1 MRKLKSFFCI
11 LCGLVIGVLSH
22 TTKAQTPA
30 DTIAAF
36 HRALEQ
42 SIVLLRNENSLI
54 PLQRLESVRIAYYD
68 LNGEQGSPLE
78 KTLAKY
84 AQVATPELPDG
95 LSAAEAILWA
105 EQQARQYDVCIWGI
119 RDGAPEE
126 ALPAYL
132 RYQFLLHSLLERKP
146 GIVVSFGTGR
156 AYQFFHW
163 ITKAQA
169 LIHSQAQGA
178 WAESLSAQAI
188 FGAVSLLGK
197 LAYDLSPDFPT
208 GAGLNSAGGLR
219 LRYGPPAIAGM
230 DENLLRDSIAAIVQ
244 QGIAAGAFPGAQ
256 VLVARRGVVVYHEAF
271 GHHTYDGLQPVTT
284 DDIYDLASV
293 TKISSALP
301 AIMQLYG
308 QGRLNLD
315 APLSQYWPALKK
327 SNKASLTA
335 RTVLAHHARLM
346 AWIPFWRA
354 TLKGNAQYPW
364 EKGWQPNLRNTGA
377 FKPRTFAA
385 QRSKAFPVLVTDSL
399 WLHKK
404 YKDHILGAIERSP
417 LNEKPGFVYS
427 DLSFYWWPE
436 ILPRLTKTDF
446 ETWLK
451 REFYHPLGAF
461 TLTYNPLR
469 YFPKSR
475 IVPTERDTFF
485 RMTLLHGRV
494 HDEGAAMLGGVSGHA
509 GLFGSAND
517 LAKLLQMYLNGGE
530 YGGRRFIP
538 VAALEEF
545 TRCAYCSEGNHRALG
560 FDRPMASYDPSRALY
575 ARSASERSFGHSGY
589 TGTFVWADP
598 DNEGLLFIFLSN
610 RVYPTRDNRL
620 LTDLRIRPRIHQ
632 VLYEAVLTKG

>member
-1 MRKLKSFFCI
+1 MRKLKSFFYL
-11 LCGLVIGVLSH
+11 LCNLAIGMLPH
-22 TTKAQTPA
+22 TAKAQTSA

-36 HRALEQ
+36 YRALEQ
-42 SIVLLRNENSLI
+42 SIVLVRNENSLI
-54 PLQRLESVRIAYYD
+54 PLKSLESIRIAYYD
-68 LNGEQGSPLE
+68 LNDERGSPLE

-84 AQVATPELPDG
+84 TNIATPELPDG

-105 EQQARQYDVCIWGI
+105 EQQARQYDVCVWGI
-119 RDGAPEE
+119 RDGTPDET
-126 ALPAYL
+126 LPAYL
-132 RYQFLLHSLLERKP
+132 RYQFLLRSLLERKP
-146 GIVVSFGTGR
+146 GIVVSFGTGQ

-163 ITKAQA
+163 ITKART

-188 FGAVSLLGK
+188 FGAVGLSGK
-197 LAYDLSPDFPT
+197 LTYDLSSDFSAGT
-208 GAGLNSAGGLR
+208 GLSSAGGLR

-230 DENLLRDSIAAIVQ
+230 NETLLRDSIAAIVQ

-256 VLVARRGVVVYHEAF
+256 VLVARRGIVVYHEAF

-315 APLSQYWPALKK
+315 APLSKYWPALKK
-327 SNKASLTA
+327 SNKANLTA
-335 RTVLAHHARLM
+335 RAVLAHQARLM

-364 EKGWQPNLRNTGA
+364 EKGWQPSMRNTGA

-385 QRSKAFPVLVTDSL
+385 QRSKAFSVLVTDSL

-404 YKDHILGAIERSP
+404 YKDHILDAIKRSP

-469 YFPKSR
+469 YFPKNR

-494 HDEGAAMLGGVSGHA
+494 HDEGAAMLSGVSGHA

-538 VAALEEF
+538 AAVLEEF
-545 TRCAYCSEGNHRALG
+545 TRCTFCSEGNHRALG
-560 FDRPMASYDPSRALY
+560 FDRPMASYDHSRALY
-575 ARSASERSFGHSGY
+575 ASSASKRSFGHSGY

-598 DNEGLLFIFLSN
+598 DNDGLLFIFLSN

-632 VLYEAVLTKG
+632 VLYETLLTEE